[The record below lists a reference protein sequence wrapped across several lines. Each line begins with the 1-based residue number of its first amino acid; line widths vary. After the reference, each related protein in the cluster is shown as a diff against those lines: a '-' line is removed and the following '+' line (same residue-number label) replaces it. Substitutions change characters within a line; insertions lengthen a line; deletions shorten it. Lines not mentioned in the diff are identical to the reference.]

1 MIETR
6 PYDPARYLKSEEEI
20 AVYLQVAAEEAA
32 ECGDDGILLAAI
44 ETAAK
49 ARGMMQVAKEAGVS
63 RESLYRSL
71 APGAKPRYETI
82 AKVLDVLGVQITL
95 TPKSQTGSAKA

>member
-1 MIETR
+1 MKLIDFDPVNHLDDET
-6 PYDPARYLKSEEEI
+6 DI
-20 AVYLQVAAEEAA
+20 ALFLEAA
-32 ECGDDGILLAAI
+32 ATEAADAQDNNILLAAI

-95 TPKSQTGSAKA
+95 TPKRQTGSAKA

>member
-6 PYDPARYLKSEEEI
+6 PYDPAKYLKSEEEI

-32 ECGDDGILLAAI
+32 EYGDNGILLAAI

-49 ARGMMQVAKEAGVS
+49 ARGMLQVAKEAGVS

-71 APGAKPRYETI
+71 SPDAKPRYETI
-82 AKVLDVLGVQITL
+82 VKVLDALGMQITL
-95 TPKSQTGSAKA
+95 TPKNRTDSAKV